1 MNNENSEIRIT
12 KADGDDL
19 ARVLPLFEAYLE
31 FYHRPPDS
39 ARARSFLQ
47 ERLDRSDSIIFLAE
61 RPAGTAVG
69 FAQLYPTFASLVM
82 APWWILY
89 DLFVVPAARG
99 QGVASR
105 LLDAARELA
114 RETQAAGLG
123 LDTAAD
129 NPARRLYEA
138 RGWKRDDVF
147 IHYELY
153 L

>member
-1 MNNENSEIRIT
+1 MTDEISDLRIT
-12 KADGDDL
+12 KADRDDL
-19 ARVLPLFEAYLE
+19 DRVLPLFEAYLD

-39 ARARSFLQ
+39 VRARSFLR

-61 RPAGTAVG
+61 RADGTAVG
-69 FAQLYPTFASLVM
+69 FAQLYPTFASLAM

-89 DLFVVPAARG
+89 DLFVAPAARR

-105 LLDAARELA
+105 LLTAARELA
-114 RETQAAGLG
+114 AETHAAGLG
-123 LDTAAD
+123 LDTATD

-138 RGWKRDDVF
+138 HGWKRDDVF
-147 IHYELY
+147 VHYELY